1 MNRLLENYEGILL
14 HAHAGRDG
22 GKIADIFTL
31 SAGLVRIYVG
41 KTVLERCGSGGMVSF
56 TFLRFT
62 AQRDGEIFFMS
73 QYESRMLLDMMR
85 LSYEEM
91 QCWYYV
97 IELVN
102 EFFPKE
108 ERNEKAYRLLGHA
121 MTVAAHRNKKG
132 AALIVSVQLLRVA
145 GIDAGS
151 DETERELRLSVAGM
165 KLMQSFSSYDWGSE
179 WETPIKASVFKELAG
194 YIDKFILQYGEV
206 KMKTAGAFLIEV

>member
-102 EFFPKE
+102 
-108 ERNEKAYRLLGHA
+108 
-121 MTVAAHRNKKG
+121 
-132 AALIVSVQLLRVA
+132 
-145 GIDAGS
+145 
-151 DETERELRLSVAGM
+151 
-165 KLMQSFSSYDWGSE
+165 
-179 WETPIKASVFKELAG
+179 
-194 YIDKFILQYGEV
+194 
-206 KMKTAGAFLIEV
+206 